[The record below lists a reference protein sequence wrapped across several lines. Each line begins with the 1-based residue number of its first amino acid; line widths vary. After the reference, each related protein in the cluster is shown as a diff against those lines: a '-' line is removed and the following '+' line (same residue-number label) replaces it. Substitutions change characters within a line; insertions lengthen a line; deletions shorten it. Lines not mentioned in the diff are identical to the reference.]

1 MEAPA
6 LLWWEDHSPYGVAS
20 RASQTASSNGN
31 EDIQRF
37 LYSNELEKIRLVTA
51 LESTFD
57 RRLVLPH

>member
-51 LESTFD
+51 LESIFD
-57 RRLVLPH
+57 